1 MECLTYAKLLGFWE
15 REDLDCAGV
24 VLVIVADVGMH
35 FLFFVYWRLH
45 YDMVTIASII
55 LDHIKQSNSIF
66 ANSTHL
72 KCSILKITFI
82 HNGAIQIK
90 VNNLNLILFSY
101 FHYIYYLFHWLG
113 IFLFW
118 ENHYFYFFDFWG
130 LLRWK
135 WEWVG
140 SRIGRADCF

>member
-15 REDLDCAGV
+15 GKYLDCAGV

-66 ANSTHL
+66 ADSTHL

-82 HNGAIQIK
+82 HNGPIQIK

-101 FHYIYYLFHWLG
+101 FHYIYYLFH
-113 IFLFW
+113 
-118 ENHYFYFFDFWG
+118 
-130 LLRWK
+130 
-135 WEWVG
+135 
-140 SRIGRADCF
+140 